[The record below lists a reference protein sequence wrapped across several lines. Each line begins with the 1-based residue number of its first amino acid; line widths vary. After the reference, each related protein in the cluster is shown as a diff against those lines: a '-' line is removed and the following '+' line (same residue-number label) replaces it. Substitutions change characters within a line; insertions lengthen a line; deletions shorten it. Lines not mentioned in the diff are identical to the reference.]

1 MRSHEKKTFSPFQIA
16 LVSVWGTLQ
25 RLRSPGHTHLAADI
39 STFDYKTLLHR
50 TRKNLQLK
58 QNLSLP
64 ADHDS
69 IEMNHLRGTASSDR
83 RRFNFAFMVVTQDV
97 SKLTQSRLRTHR
109 HPNSD

>member
-1 MRSHEKKTFSPFQIA
+1 MRSHEKAFSPFQIA

-25 RLRSPGHTHLAADI
+25 RLRSPGHAHLAADI

-64 ADHDS
+64 ADHNS

-83 RRFNFAFMVVTQDV
+83 RRFNFAFMIVTQDV
-97 SKLTQSRLRTHR
+97 SDLTQSRLRTHR